1 MRAVVQRTT
10 RACVRVAGSTVGE
23 IGTGLL
29 ILLGVGREDDDDSAD
44 RLASRVAGLRIFP
57 DADGRMNR
65 DLRQVGGALLVV
77 SQFTL
82 LADASRG
89 RRPSF
94 IGAAPSEHGERLY
107 SRFIDRLRGMGLPVA
122 TGEFGANMEVELVN
136 DGPVTLVL
144 TAGEGPWKAD
154 AG

>member
-94 IGAAPSEHGERLY
+94 IGAAPSEQGERLY

>member
-10 RACVRVAGSTVGE
+10 RASVRVAGSTVGE

-29 ILLGVGREDDDDSAD
+29 VLLGVGREDDDTSAD
-44 RLASRVAGLRIFP
+44 RLAARVAGLRIFS
-57 DADGRMNR
+57 DRDGRMNR
-65 DLRQVGGALLVV
+65 DVAQVGGTLLVV

-89 RRPSF
+89 HRPSF
-94 IGAAPSEHGERLY
+94 IGAAPPEHGQRLY
-107 SRFIDRLRGMGLPVA
+107 TRFVERLRGLGLRVA
-122 TGEFGANMEVELVN
+122 TGEFGAHMEVELVN

-144 TAGEGPWKAD
+144 STGEGPWRAD